1 MSLLLHTSQ
10 LRVVAIVVLLS
21 VAFAMPNLANA
32 DTEPDPGPP
41 PPLPPSGP
49 TVTPVSIA
57 SNNTS
62 SSSLAIPG
70 NVVTLSFTVVDVV
83 PLITPTVTIAG
94 HDATVLSLG
103 GNAWTASATML
114 AGDAEGIIT
123 FLAVVGSADAS
134 ATTTV
139 EATIP
144 ASPDV
149 VFDKTAPIIASHA
162 AVEAEATSASGA
174 TVSYTS
180 PTADDGS
187 AVSCLPASGATFAL
201 GTTTVACNASD
212 AAGNAAT
219 STSFLVTVADTTAPV
234 ITLTGAPTPTITVG
248 DSFTDEGATTADMV
262 DGAGTADVS
271 GSVNTSSAGT
281 YTLTYDKTDAA
292 GNHAAAVTRTVTV
305 NAAPSSSGGGGRG
318 GVSIFPV
325 APVLDGV
332 PLPVAV
338 VQPDSTQTASALNSP
353 PQTVAPAESLTAQT
367 EAPAPE
373 RSGGETLAQASSRP
387 APTLNSPEDETPPAP
402 LPSVEPQESAD
413 AQVAASGVLGF
424 SWRWLLLLLVLLALG
439 GGYSAWRKYRKY
451 REQQSA

>member
-1 MSLLLHTSQ
+1 MSLLLHTGQ
-10 LRVVAIVVLLS
+10 LRAIAIVPLLW
-21 VAFAMPNLANA
+21 VAFAMPNIANA
-32 DTEPDPGPP
+32 QVGPDPGPP

-49 TVTPVSIA
+49 TVEPVSIA
-57 SNNTS
+57 SNNAS
-62 SSSLAIPG
+62 SSSLAVPG
-70 NVVTLSFTVVDVV
+70 DVVTLSFTVVGVV
-83 PLITPTVTIAG
+83 PLITPSVTIAG
-94 HDATVLSLG
+94 HNATVLSMG

-114 AGDAEGIIT
+114 ADDAEGVIT
-123 FLAVVGSADAS
+123 FSAVVGSADGS
-134 ATTTV
+134 ATTTA
-139 EATIP
+139 EAIT
-144 ASPDV
+144 SGPDV

-162 AVEAEATSASGA
+162 AVEAEATSSSGA
-174 TVSYTS
+174 VVSYTS

-187 AVSCLPASGATFAL
+187 AVSCLPASATTFAL

-234 ITLTGAPTPTITVG
+234 ITRTGAASLTLTVG
-248 DSFTDEGATTADMV
+248 DSFTDEGATTADIV

-338 VQPDSTQTASALNSP
+338 VQPDSTQAASAPDSP
-353 PQTVAPAESLTAQT
+353 PQGIAPTESLVART
-367 EAPAPE
+367 EPPAPE
-373 RSGGETLAQASSRP
+373 RSGGETLAQAEPRP
-387 APTLNSPEDETPPAP
+387 APVLNLPEDETPPAP
-402 LPSVEPQESAD
+402 LPSIEPQESAEP
-413 AQVAASGVLGF
+413 QVAASGVLGI
-424 SWRWLLLLLVLLALG
+424 SWWWLFLLLVLLALG

-451 REQQSA
+451 REQHSP